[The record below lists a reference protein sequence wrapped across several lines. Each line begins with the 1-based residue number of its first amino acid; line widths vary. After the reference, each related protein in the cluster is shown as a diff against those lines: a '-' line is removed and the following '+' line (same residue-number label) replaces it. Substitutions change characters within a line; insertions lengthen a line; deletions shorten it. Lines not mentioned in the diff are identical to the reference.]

1 MWPGRRHRVVRL
13 EKLVQ
18 PETAARGSR
27 ERWNAI
33 HRVAVRGRRAS

>member
-1 MWPGRRHRVVRL
+1 MWQGRRHRVVQL
-13 EKLVQ
+13 AKLVQ
-18 PETAARGSR
+18 PETAARDPR